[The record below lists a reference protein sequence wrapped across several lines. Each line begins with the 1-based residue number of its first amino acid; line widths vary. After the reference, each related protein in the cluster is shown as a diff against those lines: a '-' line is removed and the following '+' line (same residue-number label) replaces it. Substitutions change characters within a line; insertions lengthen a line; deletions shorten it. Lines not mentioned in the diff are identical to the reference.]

1 MPSQLEILHRSLK
14 ANNYDVPD
22 DYESFRSTLTAK
34 GEEGYNNRYTLWKSL
49 RANNYDVPDDYNT
62 FRDALF
68 MPTKPAAGAQQKTP
82 PAAVPQGTQ
91 RQAAGRGTT
100 TNRTAA
106 KPTTTPT
113 STKTAN
119 TMPEG
124 FGDLSPE
131 AGLPSYMQEEAK
143 KRREESYGTNPAALQ
158 QRRRTE
164 QTFKAVRG
172 DREAAKE
179 VGLDRVNQQLRD
191 RMDYTMATGKE
202 LKHVL
207 DEAAEAQN
215 VEKGLDL
222 NALGIAPTVARDEQ
236 GNIVYGE
243 DGQPLRGQVSDEV
256 RAGTQ
261 MVEEQRVRQ
270 ADLQAQIDEANAELA
285 RLQEEAQKVE
295 TPDYVFGQ
303 DALSPYADPRTSN
316 SDLAAISA
324 ARRQTE
330 ERIKALQEE
339 MQGGRHGF
347 FSGVMDAAKDP
358 STWLIGLD
366 KVGDNMNM
374 LAVSEKVKNG
384 QQLTQAE
391 QAMLDATI
399 ANNAVQQRLEE
410 DSDWLYRSG
419 RMTTEMIPFMGQIM
433 FTGGYGSVAAVGER
447 MGQKWATAY
456 ARKFGEKALMNRIN
470 MNLLRGFG
478 IGMGDVAAGFA
489 SANTTGAVNTLNNA
503 MQRRIGQLGYDEEGD
518 YAFTNDE
525 DWLRAIMK
533 AEVSQTKEFA
543 TERFGEHLP
552 GLRRLNVMLAKQGP
566 RARTI
571 ARALSGFA
579 GTKAMQKTAQWLRKG
594 GVNGVFG
601 EVLEEEIGLPV
612 DVAIGDMTWEDA
624 LSGKTQWDI
633 VGGMLMSIGAMHSVG
648 LAAQGVDKG
657 YNTAQYY
664 RYKREADKASSA
676 AAFRMTAEKWEPLKE
691 SIDGTTS
698 EDMSALWDEIRGDE
712 GLSVH
717 EKRAAYDYINALTQM
732 RGYNMGMLFS
742 AREAAKDGRLTPG
755 ETTPEEAVEMSVL
768 ASGDE
773 GYETLGPERNEV
785 LKRYEAARQAVA
797 EVFGIDEEEV
807 DSRLGIDENSENA
820 IADKALQVDFGE
832 QVLEYLN
839 ARAAYNGMLDR
850 VGDDIEAQVQASNE
864 EVSRITNET
873 GQVVG
878 ATMRADGSQVYVV
891 SGDPATAETLVVR
904 NAETGELKMIAPD
917 ALQNIEE
924 PINAD
929 ELRLQREEEITNAGM
944 QQAENEIEGK
954 REFQLND
961 VVTLADGRQGQLGG
975 VTPDGA
981 FLLYTDDGKVTP
993 VTNDQLNELA
1003 TEVNGSPVEAVTQS
1017 QQTEE
1022 AEEEQPEEASGTEN
1036 AENYAQN
1043 EGEIIPE
1050 EEAAIVSQKTEQ
1062 EAEGTGEQPVVDA
1075 DAMPMVGEGE
1085 DAEPDFSR
1093 AEPAR
1098 AHRFIYDEAGLSRD
1112 EADQFIDANK
1122 KEADSA
1128 LAKLQKKQ
1136 PKIGTSLAK
1145 YRKEQA
1151 AWQQQVDEAQR
1162 QVDYWT
1168 NVQQIQQERM
1178 RAEQEAEFQARQE
1191 EAAGRQALLDEQRD
1205 LQAKIQTA
1213 KRVYGDYFDDDFTV
1227 PHDVME
1233 LVALNMPRNISWEG
1247 REGVRGLQQELGLK
1261 RGVGRNAD
1269 SNAFN
1274 AYLAKKG
1281 EGIGVEQAVHNIWE
1295 SAMNELPNGEKRY
1308 DDSEIRNALLDMFMS
1323 AEKPSDIRD
1332 YVLNVRIAEAENM
1345 RAAEDEA
1352 MKAVAELDAWADAY
1366 HLTPEEREDFE
1377 DYISSTGEE
1386 ISRMSDEEIQNIIT
1400 IFANANQ
1407 NTIDYEQNR
1416 RSQEVDREPDGQR
1429 AGREGEGSQAE
1440 VQGQGTEETGVPDSY
1455 QQGTEGS
1462 EAAGNREDISGDNVS
1477 GGALERP
1484 DVDEQR
1490 MKAIRQALTDA
1501 YRSGDKTAIGL
1512 AAEQVQA
1519 YVDEGLDDYRAYDEA
1534 IDDYEGREPEMLA
1547 DQYITH
1553 VFLDRYVDDDEDQE
1567 YIVTGLKPWMRESPA
1582 SVLPNMEVEEAALA
1596 SQQTEQPSESK
1607 SERILTDG
1615 LINFLDQIGV
1625 EDLTVVDRMSND
1637 EKVKLDN
1644 LITDWEEVNDEY
1656 GRVIEENRDKI
1667 HSLNKA
1673 EKKKAEN
1680 AVDAAQKRADTA
1692 FAPVEEYVNE
1702 LVTKYK
1708 VEEPEED
1715 VSNDAEVMAQQT
1727 ENTLGTTSSAEEIAA
1742 QEARVDTNPTEAQ
1755 KEAGNYQKG
1764 HIKVDGYD
1772 ITIENP
1778 KGSVRRGTDA
1788 SGQPWEVTM
1797 NNTYGYIRGTEGVD
1811 GDHIDVFLSDE
1822 PTSGNVFVVDQVNP
1836 DGSFDEHKV
1845 MYGFA
1850 SEEEARAAYLANYS
1864 PGWQGLGGITEV
1876 SREEFKKWV
1885 ESSHRKTKPFA
1896 EYAIAKA
1903 AVQKQQT
1910 ERQEQKQERDPR
1922 YHEGWDGNYEQWK
1935 RRRDYLD
1942 EIERKEKAAAEEGRR
1957 AYYVSSS
1964 DSYGQRNGVFHR
1976 VWLMPEDVEVGTN
1989 GEPYYAGRM
1998 LWTQDEAYHSEE
2010 GYQLG
2015 NIYYSGEEL
2024 LGKRKENRSN
2034 AAVAQQQTEQR
2045 EAAANFTITDAEY
2058 KTKRGK
2064 VLNMRLVKFERELTP
2079 EEQKAAN
2086 ALAKESRGWWSREDG
2101 GFLMRD
2107 DESARAFAEKVMTPT
2122 DMTDAKPLSLED
2134 MQKATDDRQEQQP
2147 EPTLQAEQ
2155 PVQEEQQPARRS
2167 QWVDD
2172 EDAARFEELK
2182 RRMRAKLGGQMNMG
2196 VDPEILAIGAEM
2208 AFYVVK
2214 HGARKFGEYAR
2225 VMVEELGDAIRPYL
2239 KSFYNGAREF
2249 PEMEQYAED
2258 MTPYEEVRAFD
2269 VANFDKP
2276 VMDVVATA
2284 QQIVNEQEAEQ
2295 QAEEAEK
2302 NLKDQRNEERKQV
2315 EQENTRPATP
2325 EDLEQAPLVWYQGKK
2340 YGIMML
2346 VHEGSQVSATQ
2357 FEKPRIVR
2365 VVLSNGQSVEPDE
2378 LRVDNTVQAPV
2389 EEAEP
2394 VQYDLFGNP
2403 IQEPVKKS
2411 SRKTEKKSAKVSDS
2425 QEKVVS
2431 LQKENDVN
2439 DEAANAEQQN
2449 AGIRHEQGSERKP
2462 SGTGERAG
2470 QEAQRADDIRR
2481 REGSE
2486 PNRSVQPGLQRLT
2499 QEVATQ
2505 SQQNERNTDWRE
2517 PNGDASEPVPTRP
2530 GSELSGSGSHSTQF
2544 TQPQNL
2550 RNNRAERGKD
2560 YAPKGVDA
2568 RIEANI
2574 NAIELMQRLMENGE
2588 QATPAQMK
2596 VLRQYSGWGG
2606 LGKAFKEKVSSGDSG
2621 YNPRL
2626 PDGLQPANPIN
2637 VRLRELLSPE
2647 EYDAANMSRNSAYYT
2662 PAMVIDSM
2670 WDIARAMGFRGG
2682 NVLEGSAGI
2691 GNIIG
2696 AMPKDMSER
2705 SSIHAVEID
2714 QTTGNILSLLYPDA
2728 QVDVQGFEQTQ
2739 VENGSVDLA
2748 ITNVPFVTGLR
2759 VMDTTGDKD
2768 LSRKFHDIHDFCI
2781 AKNIRKLRE
2790 GGIGI
2795 FITSSGTLDN
2805 STKLREWIVGE
2816 GGADVVGAFRLNN
2829 DTFGGTG
2836 ATSDI
2841 IVVRKR
2847 VNGKKSANAIDVL
2860 PTTGVRVADYN
2871 TGETKKVKGE
2881 YVPVVKQ
2888 LSMDYNKY
2896 FAEHPENMGG
2906 EMKFAFEE
2914 GDTFRPT
2921 SKALYP
2927 VRGKNQEE
2935 LLKDWV
2941 TSFAGKEWEAAVV
2954 QQQTEQ
2960 QPAVYEKLGADVKE
2974 GSMVVINGELCVAQR
2989 GKAVPLGLNATK
3001 VKGKT
3006 KVECFNSYQN
3016 IKKSLADV
3024 LVYQTENEGDEG
3036 LKPLLDKL
3044 NRAYDGFVRTF
3055 GHLHKNTSI
3064 AFLRN
3069 DVDWPNIL
3077 ALEKFAERATVDG
3090 KRVQEYGKTDIF
3102 KARVVEKEKEPTV
3115 DNVRDGIIASIYQFG
3130 RIDVPWMVEQLN
3142 KAATRSQHTEQEVR
3156 DEIVKSGLGF
3166 EDPGTKEIIVSYE
3179 YLSGNVREKLQ
3190 QAQDN
3195 NSDGRYDANI
3205 KALEKVVPMD
3215 IPAHLIDFSIGSSWI
3230 DPKLYEDYVKEKTG
3244 IDVQFTNAGGTWYMK
3259 APRFLNEEKNRAMG
3273 VHSEMLR
3280 KTVFGTQLIEA
3291 AMQNKTITVSETH
3304 KKWDGSTETII
3315 DKEAT
3320 AACGNKID
3328 EIRQDFKDWAR
3339 GRMQADDEYARQVER
3354 KYNDMFNNYVP
3365 KSIPDEFVPAHFGG
3379 ATTKITLRPHQAK
3392 AVIRGTTQ
3400 PLLLAHEVGTGK
3412 TFTLISTAMEMRR
3425 LGTARKPM
3433 IVVQNAT
3440 VGQFVES
3447 AKVLYPNAKVL
3458 TLEDKDHT
3466 GEGRKNFYAKIKY
3479 NDWDMIVVPQS
3490 VFERIPDSEERQM
3503 AYIQDKIDEK
3513 MAVLEQMKDADAYGE
3528 SAIVRQAEKEIEQ
3541 LQAEKAALTTQL
3553 TERKKEKDEK
3563 KAAVTRQNAA
3573 VRAQEMLDRETD
3585 DVENFDDM
3593 GIDAILVDEAHEYKH
3608 LGFATAMQRGVKGV
3622 DPSYS
3627 KKAQGVYLK
3636 TQAVLEKNNG
3646 RNVIFA
3652 TGTPISNTAAEIWT
3666 FMRYLMPADTMKE
3679 YDIYYFDDFVRNF
3692 GNLQQMLEFTTS
3704 GKFKENNRFA
3714 GYVNLPEL
3722 VRIWSGVADTVLTKE
3737 AGGVKDK
3744 IPELEGGKAQ
3754 DLYLPQ
3760 TKALRSVM
3768 KYVKAQLEEYEKMSG
3783 KEKKENSHIPLTM
3796 YGIAKAAAV
3805 DARLVVDDAQDDEH
3819 SKTNEAVR
3827 QTLKSLDETKSYKGT
3842 VAIFADNY
3850 QNKHSGFNLYED
3862 IRKKLVAAGVP
3873 EEQIVVMKSGMSVKK
3888 KLEIFDKVNRGEV
3901 RVIMGST
3908 FTLGTGVN
3916 IQERL
3921 HTLIHVDAPNRPMD
3935 YTQRNGRILRQG
3947 NLHKE
3952 MGKPVRVLRFGV
3964 EDSLDVTAYQRLKTK
3979 GAIADSIMNGKQMMA
3994 NSMENRVLEEEEDVF
4009 GDTVAQLSG
4018 SEYAMLKN
4026 QAEKDVRKYEAKRKQ
4041 WEFDQTYV
4049 HSQIPKLEGQ
4059 IKTTQKAIE
4068 NNKRYLER
4076 VATVSQ
4082 HTGPM
4087 ITIGQRKFENV
4098 EAMGDYIKDFNKSVK
4113 AAEDAMRESGKNDSQ
4128 VRRLTINVGG
4138 IDFEIVT
4145 EISVEIF
4152 TKGVQL
4158 FTGTHRVMTYSC
4170 EELGIADAPVK
4181 QSLLR
4186 EALSDITE
4194 NVITGNDF
4202 RERIERGER
4211 AIERDEDT
4219 LQQLRERDGKPFEYA
4234 DELAKA
4240 HERYDEY
4247 TELMKK
4253 ELEEKE
4259 KKYAEMDAEVSEA
4272 ADVVDAEEAEEDSS
4286 EDEGV
4291 RFRSGDGDDLLYRL
4305 REEPAPEKTGIGY
4318 KVFVLK
4324 DGMLYPPMVA
4334 NPNGAETPVGV
4345 WLDADAAPVAGTSKT
4360 GRLQVKAGG
4369 KGTQGGS
4376 GKLAYRPGW
4385 HLGTIPYALQFNR
4398 NNPETGERELFPAN
4412 FVWAEVEYANDVDY
4426 QEEAMSYGYN
4436 QNGKFQ
4442 HSLAGLPRVPKDG
4455 AYTYRTN
4462 PNPATDPW
4470 IITGAMK
4477 VNRILKPSEVD
4488 QLVRDAGREPQ
4499 PRQEGAITDE
4509 QVEALNN
4516 ELGTLNREGEEIPAT
4531 QRKRARTARE
4541 RRQAE
4546 AYAQR
4551 QWRRAHV
4558 VADEAI
4564 KLFGLEDRVTVMD
4577 FPIGL
4582 TGKRAKAK
4590 GWYDTKTGKIV
4601 VVMNN
4606 HRSPEDV
4613 FKTILH
4619 EGVAHYGLRQLFGEH
4634 FDTFLDE
4641 VYKNAT
4647 PEIRGAIDAEVATR
4661 SQQTEQKARRE
4672 ATEEYLARLA
4682 EETDFERAMRQG
4694 WWQKIKSAFLDMLH
4708 KLGFGDYAGPALTDN
4723 ELRYIL
4729 WRSYE
4734 NLKDQKRERE
4744 GQRSLRRNVWN
4755 PFKAAEDIVMQE
4767 NLKVGNFEPTPSP
4780 SLKGR
4785 EKEQRQ
4791 AAEPKRPTLSVASI
4805 QPRNAVEQ
4813 MYQDFK
4819 ERYGNAMLMMRDNDN
4834 YFALGDDALKME
4846 RLFAGRRFIHG
4857 VMSDGRYSIPVSEL
4871 DMVLP
4876 VLVRAG
4882 NRVAIADAPTGNT
4895 AREGEPE
4902 VEWQDSRRIME
4913 RLAERYNSKELVFF
4927 DLTMDDEELFE
4938 SLSFLHPFRN
4948 ELNDVEDFSDFMAF
4962 VREKLNED
4970 KAQAFYNVDS
4980 KKIFIFADRLKPK
4993 KAEEVFFHEN
5003 IHGVLHDWYGDGA
5016 RTIADRFWNIAPEK
5030 GKTNK
5035 SHVTANYDAEEQHEE
5050 LFTYWLAKSMVD
5062 GSVDD
5067 MLNMFAD
5074 ADKQRI
5080 ENILKTIGYDR
5091 ERETEERKPR
5101 GAEDVSERAGG
5112 ESLQGLQVQETIG
5125 YDKGREN
5132 STRRR
5137 IYPSVEGRNSQ
5148 DQGDQLQGSLQDPD
5162 EEDLGIRFRSGD
5174 GGGFTSARAQYEAK
5188 TAGGAFKF
5196 RESWQDSM
5204 LSLKRLQDAIA
5215 AESGEDIE
5223 DFENAYLAE
5232 NRMHGKSKNEAEH
5245 YDRNYYQ
5252 PLLQEVHQLV
5262 DYLAEQEVADPFGR
5276 GGVVTY
5282 QTVDD
5287 YLKAKHGLE
5296 RNQVFAFREAA
5307 KQKAKETI
5315 DEQKRQLQQ
5324 DADDGNITTDELR
5337 KELKRL
5343 DEDFGKTVQG
5353 IIDAFAND
5361 PEVVRQKRNYE
5372 NGLLTYSE
5380 YLSALI
5386 PLRKKYVMR
5395 AEPKTDD
5402 GGNVVSDNYYD
5413 EHERDYGGLSEL
5425 MSPEDYA
5432 TIEALREM
5440 ASLTIDPENK
5450 RELYKRVREEEERV
5464 FREAQEEAMKAVDA
5478 IEVDSTM
5485 KEKRDNG
5492 TIVPFVYLRDTA
5504 ERRKHISD
5512 LWSRVNDATKKTLQ
5526 TSYEGGMMS
5535 REQYNNVRAMF
5546 DYYVPLRGWEDNN
5559 AEDVYDYVA
5568 KRSAFS
5574 PSVKKAYGR
5583 ASKADSPLATIG
5595 NMAVSQVIISNK
5607 NLMRQHFLNMVLNHP
5622 SSLISVSEKWYV
5634 RMGDVD
5640 GEAVWEEREP
5650 DIKPGMT
5657 ADEIASEIETF
5668 NEEMR
5673 QLQEQGD
5680 AIPAKGKLH
5689 LNLHATKA
5697 QKDEHVVEVQR
5708 NGKVYKLY
5716 INGNPRAA
5724 QALNGTNITEGDA
5737 AWMQKLSRTMA
5748 ANFTSRNPA
5757 FIISNLSRD
5766 FTMAA
5771 ASVVIK
5777 EDKAYSKKFAENAV
5791 KVLRPRMG
5799 RAATR
5804 SQRTMLTG
5812 LLPSLMRKYLRGELD
5827 PSDETERYFQEFMEQ
5842 GGETGFTNMLSVD
5855 KFKSKIEK
5863 EFKKTAGH
5871 EMDLAKAFGMMADT
5885 FEFYNRCA
5893 EDATRFIVYMTSR
5906 QMGKSVTKSIADAK
5920 DVTLNFNRKG
5930 AGGMGNATFRNIYI
5944 FVNPAIQALSNV
5956 YEMMTK
5962 HKLKFTAVTLSWVAA
5977 GAVLPILNTLMLNLL
5992 GGDDDKDTYW
6002 DLPDYVRKNNAVFWV
6017 PGTHTFVTIPL
6028 AQEFR
6033 VFYGIGELASAMSM
6047 GHTPDSWGKETL
6059 SSFMDLLPVNPT
6071 GAGGDLLV
6079 DFMPTPLQPIVQAR
6093 DNINF
6098 TGYPIY
6104 RDNQGNKYEPTWQ
6117 KAYHGTPSW
6126 MVKTS
6131 KMLNEATGGNDHYQ
6145 GWIDGTLTNPALWN
6159 HMLQGYL
6166 GGMYSFLAH
6175 SAGVATDVVS
6185 GEMPKMYEVPIAN
6198 RFINVPLER
6207 EKRARLGNEY
6217 YDLVK
6222 EHDRMQSM
6230 MAKYRKDAKGE
6241 DPELKET
6248 AERYVD
6254 MAKEIDK
6261 KIDWERNGKTYEPQT
6276 SIDAGFEKRYRRYK
6290 KIHDYKRSIEKVVNG
6305 ESKKSENR
6313 LNQLVREMQE
6323 SLRNINE
6330 DF

>member
-49 RANNYDVPDDYNT
+49 RDNNYDVPDDYNT

-68 MPTKPAAGAQQKTP
+68 TPTKSAAGAQQKTP
-82 PAAVPQGTQ
+82 PAAVPRGT
-91 RQAAGRGTT
+91 RSQAAGRGTT

-106 KPTTTPT
+106 TQSQEDSTGTGDWRQQMMADT
-113 STKTAN
+113 SSLVRRSQQQVQQTAN
-119 TMPEG
+119 QVKYNQKR
-124 FGDLSPE
+124 
-131 AGLPSYMQEEAK
+131 AGLQTQPVNLGQNPDVVEEETGRWDTETGAPEKRYLTSSGTEYGERAAADLEENVNDLQE
-143 KRREESYGTNPAALQ
+143 Y
-158 QRRRTE
+158 E
-164 QTFKAVRG
+164 QTVPGQLRKIDEQIASLEQRISEQESQ
-172 DREAAKE
+172 REIDWVDADGRVHYKDGRTSDEAISN
-179 VGLDRVNQQLRD
+179 LDLALRDLKNARTMLQRDQQLRKSSDFLGGVGLPFTGDWFNNWKNFGYGIWDSLND
-191 RMDYTMATGKE
+191 RSMYDFGLSDLQKAGAYMRIKNKIENGQELTEQETDLALAGMALAQAEQSVDLPTGYTAGETTAQMAPFMAQMAANPASGVGRAFARGAVRKFGRDGV
-202 LKHVL
+202 KAVAMRAGARVL
-207 DEAAEAQN
+207 GNVAEAAALTGTLQAGQTAAN
-215 VEKGLDL
+215 VMNRYTGDTFEY
-222 NALGIAPTVARDEQ
+222 DEE
-236 GNIVYGE
+236 GKLHIGHWEEGE
-243 DGQPLRGQVSDEV
+243 DGQPTFVDGGKGAVRSIYEGVTSSIIENFTELGLGGNLNKFLGKMAASRGGQAIGLGYITDLVGKVGSTPFARGMKKFAERTNWNGLIEEPLEEEYGIILNALLTGDNKLSDLWDSK
-256 RAGTQ
+256 Q
-261 MVEEQRVRQ
+261 Q
-270 ADLQAQIDEANAELA
+270 ADI
-285 RLQEEAQKVE
+285 
-295 TPDYVFGQ
+295 
-303 DALSPYADPRTSN
+303 
-316 SDLAAISA
+316 
-324 ARRQTE
+324 
-330 ERIKALQEE
+330 
-339 MQGGRHGF
+339 
-347 FSGVMDAAKDP
+347 
-358 STWLIGLD
+358 
-366 KVGDNMNM
+366 
-374 LAVSEKVKNG
+374 
-384 QQLTQAE
+384 
-391 QAMLDATI
+391 
-399 ANNAVQQRLEE
+399 
-410 DSDWLYRSG
+410 
-419 RMTTEMIPFMGQIM
+419 
-433 FTGGYGSVAAVGER
+433 
-447 MGQKWATAY
+447 
-456 ARKFGEKALMNRIN
+456 
-470 MNLLRGFG
+470 
-478 IGMGDVAAGFA
+478 
-489 SANTTGAVNTLNNA
+489 
-503 MQRRIGQLGYDEEGD
+503 
-518 YAFTNDE
+518 
-525 DWLRAIMK
+525 
-533 AEVSQTKEFA
+533 
-543 TERFGEHLP
+543 
-552 GLRRLNVMLAKQGP
+552 
-566 RARTI
+566 
-571 ARALSGFA
+571 FA
-579 GTKAMQKTAQWLRKG
+579 GTMWFGGFMAGMNLAAYPFARRKMKKDLRAADINGQYAFGDEWDVIKSGIEEMDDNAVVDYLYGLKDDDNFNAEQKAALFAYTSRLKQYQGANTA
-594 GVNGVFG
+594 
-601 EVLEEEIGLPV
+601 
-612 DVAIGDMTWEDA
+612 
-624 LSGKTQWDI
+624 S
-633 VGGMLMSIGAMHSVG
+633 MLMRMEGN
-648 LAAQGVDKG
+648 LDENEAAQQNAYESGS
-657 YNTAQYY
+657 
-664 RYKREADKASSA
+664 EA
-676 AAFRMTAEKWEPLKE
+676 E
-691 SIDGTTS
+691 
-698 EDMSALWDEIRGDE
+698 
-712 GLSVH
+712 
-717 EKRAAYDYINALTQM
+717 
-732 RGYNMGMLFS
+732 
-742 AREAAKDGRLTPG
+742 
-755 ETTPEEAVEMSVL
+755 
-768 ASGDE
+768 
-773 GYETLGPERNEV
+773 GPERNEV

-878 ATMRADGSQVYVV
+878 ATMKADGSQVYVV

-904 NAETGELKMIAPD
+904 DAETGELKMIAPD
-917 ALQNIEE
+917 ALQSIEE
-924 PINAD
+924 PINAE

-1003 TEVNGSPVEAVTQS
+1003 TEVNGSPVEAAVPQ

-1043 EGEIIPE
+1043 ESEIIPE
-1050 EEAAIVSQKTEQ
+1050 EEAAIVSQQTEQ
-1062 EAEGTGEQPVVDA
+1062 EAGGTDGQQVVDT

-1122 KEADSA
+1122 KEAENA
-1128 LAKLQKKQ
+1128 LTKLQKKQ

-1168 NVQQIQQERM
+1168 NVQQIQQERV

-1205 LQAKIQTA
+1205 LQAKVQTA

-1227 PHDVME
+1227 PHDVIE
-1233 LVALNMPRNISWEG
+1233 LVAMNMPRNISWEG
-1247 REGVRGLQQELGLK
+1247 REGVRGLQQELGLR
-1261 RGVGRNAD
+1261 RGVGRSAD

-1274 AYLAKKG
+1274 SYLAKKG

-1295 SAMNELPNGEKRY
+1295 SAMNELPNGDKRY

-1332 YVLNVRIAEAENM
+1332 YVLTARIAEAEAT

-1352 MKAVAELDAWADAY
+1352 MRAAELDAWADAY
-1366 HLTPEEREDFE
+1366 NLTPEEREDFE

-1440 VQGQGTEETGVPDSY
+1440 VQGQGTEETGVPDSF
-1455 QQGTEGS
+1455 QQGAEGS

-1490 MKAIRQALTDA
+1490 MQAIRQALTDA

-1519 YVDEGLDDYRAYDEA
+1519 YVDEGLDDYRTYDEA

-1607 SERILTDG
+1607 SERILNDG

-1637 EKVKLDN
+1637 EKVELDN

-1680 AVDAAQKRADTA
+1680 AVGAAQMRADAA
-1692 FAPVEEYVNE
+1692 FAPVEEYVNG

-1727 ENTLGTTSSAEEIAA
+1727 ENTLGATSSAEEIAA

-1764 HIKVDGYD
+1764 HIKVDGFD

-1811 GDHIDVFLSDE
+1811 GDHIDVFLSDN
-1822 PTSGNVFVVDQVNP
+1822 PTSGNIYVIDQVDPNT
-1836 DGSFDEHKV
+1836 GEFDEHKV

-1850 SEEEARAAYLANYS
+1850 DANEAKIAYFKNYS
-1864 PGWQGLGGITEV
+1864 RGWKGYGKLTAV
-1876 SREEFKKWV
+1876 SREDFKKWI

-1896 EYAIAKA
+1896 EYAIAKKGEA
-1903 AVQKQQT
+1903 AV
-1910 ERQEQKQERDPR
+1910 P
-1922 YHEGWDGNYEQWK
+1922 
-1935 RRRDYLD
+1935 
-1942 EIERKEKAAAEEGRR
+1942 
-1957 AYYVSSS
+1957 
-1964 DSYGQRNGVFHR
+1964 
-1976 VWLMPEDVEVGTN
+1976 
-1989 GEPYYAGRM
+1989 
-1998 LWTQDEAYHSEE
+1998 
-2010 GYQLG
+2010 
-2015 NIYYSGEEL
+2015 
-2024 LGKRKENRSN
+2024 
-2034 AAVAQQQTEQR
+2034 QQQTEQR

-2086 ALAKESRGWWSREDG
+2086 ALAKESRGWWSRDDG

-2122 DMTDAKPLSLED
+2122 DMADAKPLSLED
-2134 MQKATDDRQEQQP
+2134 MQKATDDRQEQQS
-2147 EPTLQAEQ
+2147 EPTPAQEEQ
-2155 PVQEEQQPARRS
+2155 PVQNEQQPTQKS

-2225 VMVEELGDAIRPYL
+2225 AMVEELGDAIRPYL

-2269 VANFDKP
+2269 VANFDKS
-2276 VMDVVATA
+2276 VMDVIATA

-2357 FEKPRIVR
+2357 FEKPRVVR

-2403 IQEPVKKS
+2403 IQEPAKKS

-2462 SGTGERAG
+2462 SGTGEGAG
-2470 QEAQRADDIRR
+2470 QEAQRADDARR
-2481 REGSE
+2481 RGGSE
-2486 PNRSVQPGLQRLT
+2486 PNRTEQPGLQRLT

-2505 SQQNERNTDWRE
+2505 SQQNGRNTDLRV
-2517 PNGDASEPVPTRP
+2517 PNGDTSEPVPTRP

-2560 YAPKGVDA
+2560 YAPKGIDA

-2860 PTTGVRVADYN
+2860 PTTGVRVADYD

-2960 QPAVYEKLGADVKE
+2960 QPAVYEELGADVKE
-2974 GSMVVINGELCVAQR
+2974 GSMVVSNGELCVAQR

-3024 LVYQTENEGDEG
+3024 LAYQTENEGDEG
-3036 LKPLLDKL
+3036 LQPLLDKL
-3044 NRAYDGFVRTF
+3044 NRAYDSFVRTF

-3090 KRVQEYGKTDIF
+3090 KRVQEFGKTDIF
-3102 KARVVEKEKEPTV
+3102 KTRVVEKEKEPSV

-3142 KAATRSQHTEQEVR
+3142 KVATQSQHTEQEVR

-3166 EDPGTKEIIVSYE
+3166 EDPGTKEMVVSYE

-3244 IDVQFTNAGGTWYMK
+3244 IEVQFTNAGGTWYMK

-3379 ATTKITLRPHQAK
+3379 ASMKITLRPHQAK

-3768 KYVKAQLEEYEKMSG
+3768 KFVKAQLEEYEKMSG

-3827 QTLKSLDETKSYKGT
+3827 QTLKSLEETKSYKGT

-4059 IKTTQKAIE
+4059 IKTTQRAIE
-4068 NNKRYLER
+4068 ENKHYLER

-4087 ITIGQRKFENV
+4087 ITIGQRKFESV
-4098 EAMGDYIKDFNKSVK
+4098 EAMADYIKDFNKSVK

-4138 IDFEIVT
+4138 IDFDITT
-4145 EISVEIF
+4145 EISVEVF
-4152 TKGVQL
+4152 TKGIQL
-4158 FTGTHRVMTYSC
+4158 FTGTHRNMTYSC
-4170 EELGIADAPVK
+4170 KELGIVDAPVK

-4211 AIERDEDT
+4211 AIERDKDT

-4291 RFRSGDGDDLLYRL
+4291 RFRDA
-4305 REEPAPEKTGIGY
+4305 EEAPAPQRT
-4318 KVFVLK
+4318 
-4324 DGMLYPPMVA
+4324 
-4334 NPNGAETPVGV
+4334 
-4345 WLDADAAPVAGTSKT
+4345 
-4360 GRLQVKAGG
+4360 
-4369 KGTQGGS
+4369 
-4376 GKLAYRPGW
+4376 
-4385 HLGTIPYALQFNR
+4385 
-4398 NNPETGERELFPAN
+4398 RE
-4412 FVWAEVEYANDVDY
+4412 
-4426 QEEAMSYGYN
+4426 
-4436 QNGKFQ
+4436 
-4442 HSLAGLPRVPKDG
+4442 
-4455 AYTYRTN
+4455 
-4462 PNPATDPW
+4462 
-4470 IITGAMK
+4470 
-4477 VNRILKPSEVD
+4477 
-4488 QLVRDAGREPQ
+4488 
-4499 PRQEGAITDE
+4499 
-4509 QVEALNN
+4509 
-4516 ELGTLNREGEEIPAT
+4516 
-4531 QRKRARTARE
+4531 RTAGE
-4541 RRQAE
+4541 QRQAE

-4558 VADEAI
+4558 VADETI
-4564 KLFGLEDRVTVMD
+4564 RLLGLEGRVTVMD

-4582 TGKRAKAK
+4582 TGKRAQAK
-4590 GWYDTKTGKIV
+4590 GWYDTKTGKTV

-4613 FKTILH
+4613 FETILH

-4647 PEIRGAIDAEVATR
+4647 PEIRAAIDAEVAVTR
-4661 SQQTEQKARRE
+4661 QQTEQKARRE

-4682 EETDFERAMRQG
+4682 EDTDFERAMKQG

-4708 KLGFGDYAGPALTDN
+4708 KLGFGEYAGPALTDN

-4744 GQRSLRRNVWN
+4744 GQKPLRRNVWN

-4780 SLKGR
+4780 SLKGK

-4791 AAEPKRPTLSVASI
+4791 VAEPKKPTLSVASM

-4819 ERYGNAMLMMRDNDN
+4819 ERYGNAMLMMRDDDS
-4834 YFALGDDALKME
+4834 YFALGDDALTME

-4882 NRVAIADAPTGNT
+4882 NRVAIADAPTGNA
-4895 AREGEPE
+4895 AREGEQE
-4902 VEWQDSRRIME
+4902 VDWQDGRRIME
-4913 RLAERYNSKELVFF
+4913 RLTERYNSKELVFF
-4927 DLTMDDEELFE
+4927 DMGMSDEELFD
-4938 SLSFLHPFRN
+4938 SLSFLHPFRD
-4948 ELNDVEDFSDFMAF
+4948 ELENLEDFRDFMAF

-4970 KAQAFYNVDS
+4970 KGHAFYNSDS
-4980 KKIFIFADRLKPK
+4980 KKIFIFADRLKSS
-4993 KAEEVFFHEN
+4993 KAEETFYHEN

-5016 RTIADRFWNIAPEK
+5016 RTIADRFWDIAPEK
-5030 GKTNK
+5030 GKTSK

-5080 ENILKTIGYDR
+5080 DNILKSIGYDR

-5101 GAEDVSERAGG
+5101 GAEGVSERTGG
-5112 ESLQGLQVQETIG
+5112 EGLQGLQVQEELDDG
-5125 YDKGREN
+5125 
-5132 STRRR
+5132 
-5137 IYPSVEGRNSQ
+5137 
-5148 DQGDQLQGSLQDPD
+5148 L
-5162 EEDLGIRFRSGD
+5162 RFRSGD

-5215 AESGEDIE
+5215 AESGEYIE

-5262 DYLAEQEVADPFGR
+5262 DYLAEQGVADPFGR

-5343 DEDFGKTVQG
+5343 DENFGKTVQG

-5478 IEVDSTM
+5478 IEVDSAM

-5595 NMAVSQVIISNK
+5595 NMAVSQIIISNK

-5804 SQRTMLTG
+5804 SQRTILTG

-5827 PSDETERYFQEFMEQ
+5827 PIDEAERYFQEFMEQ
-5842 GGETGFTNMLSVD
+5842 GGETGFTNMLSVE
-5855 KFKSKIEK
+5855 KFKSKMEK

-6131 KMLNEATGGNDHYQ
+6131 KLLNEATGGNEHYQ

-6175 SAGVATDVVS
+6175 SAGVVTDVVL